1 MNTFDVATALKEI
14 YTDNN
19 KPVSEMFST
28 LLEDIQNNTAKE
40 TTINRLRLMYRWYT
54 NTKGPEKH

>member
-1 MNTFDVATALKEI
+1 MDTFNVEVALKEI

-19 KPVSEMFST
+19 KPVSEIFST

-54 NTKGPEKH
+54 IIKESGKR